1 MTDGQ
6 GAPRAHHGVGDSFAL
21 FFALYLM
28 SRLSVARA
36 LMSSGV
42 IGATLASLA
51 AIVGV
56 IGVVST
62 APRFCPDSVGAARCA
77 HAQSKAALIGAH
89 SLTFAG
95 VASLLFIAGRTV
107 DPEA

>member
-6 GAPRAHHGVGDSFAL
+6 GVPRAHHGVGECFAL
-21 FFALYLM
+21 PFALYLM

-36 LMSSGV
+36 LMGSGV

-51 AIVGV
+51 GIAGIV
-56 IGVVST
+56 GVVST

-89 SLTFAG
+89 GLTAAG
-95 VASLLFIAGRTV
+95 VASLLFIAGRAV